1 MSLTMVIL
9 EKEKEVRDF
18 FSDVIKKYNVT
29 GVILVDKEG
38 LPLISEIPK
47 NMDEDIIASSIA
59 AVSSGAEI
67 AVADLEMEPLKLIS
81 IETDKGILIIE
92 GISTELILG
101 VIATTNAKL
110 AIIRRITKEIAEFLE
125 KLSKKSKRK

>member
-1 MSLTMVIL
+1 M
-9 EKEKEVRDF
+9 
-18 FSDVIKKYNVT
+18 
-29 GVILVDKEG
+29 LVDREG
-38 LPLISEIPK
+38 LPLISELPK
-47 NMDEDIIASSIA
+47 NMDEEIIASSIA

-67 AVADLEMEPLKLIS
+67 AVSDLEMEPLRLIT

-92 GISTELILG
+92 GISNELILG
-101 VIATTNAKL
+101 VIATSNAKL